1 MTPKEQELR
10 LAKLKGGRRQPGSG
24 SGWLHS
30 NDVKSDEYLWECKQ
44 TEGKSLSI
52 KAEDVEKVRRNALSS
67 GRKWA
72 MHLMIGNRRMVLLD
86 ESDDR
91 LL

>member
-1 MTPKEQELR
+1 MTPKDQENR

-24 SGWLHS
+24 SGWLHQ

-44 TEGKSLSI
+44 TEGKSISI
-52 KAEDVEKVRRNALSS
+52 KLEDVEKVRRNALSS
-67 GRKWA
+67 GRKWG
-72 MHLMIGNRRMVLLD
+72 MHLQIGKRCMVLLD
-86 ESDDR
+86 EDDPR